1 MLVRLPSALLLPRC
15 HVRPVLEGVVRIGGP
30 VFVIKPLLKKAILCP
45 RMSHPHARL
54 HRRKK
59 GAIMKIAYAI
69 ITAES
74 VFADMVSHVV
84 VSEDQDPTD
93 HPCFF
98 GKVVDVETIGYV
110 S

>member
-1 MLVRLPSALLLPRC
+1 MLGLRQ
-15 HVRPVLEGVVRIGGP
+15 LER
-30 VFVIKPLLKKAILCP
+30 
-45 RMSHPHARL
+45 SNH
-54 HRRKK
+54 
-59 GAIMKIAYAI
+59 MKIAYAI
-69 ITAES
+69 TTAES

>member
-1 MLVRLPSALLLPRC
+1 
-15 HVRPVLEGVVRIGGP
+15 
-30 VFVIKPLLKKAILCP
+30 
-45 RMSHPHARL
+45 
-54 HRRKK
+54 
-59 GAIMKIAYAI
+59 MKIAYAI

>member
-1 MLVRLPSALLLPRC
+1 
-15 HVRPVLEGVVRIGGP
+15 
-30 VFVIKPLLKKAILCP
+30 
-45 RMSHPHARL
+45 
-54 HRRKK
+54 
-59 GAIMKIAYAI
+59 MKIAYV
-69 ITAES
+69 ITTVES

-93 HPCFF
+93 HPAFF